1 MFMDIEQ
8 GSIECG
14 FPMISGISWDASCIY
29 EKYNYFCICLI
40 KISMCFEVSKDG
52 KSRLKLVLMQDF
64 IILHFH
70 VTYIECVSISA

>member
-29 EKYNYFCICLI
+29 EKYNYFYICLI
-40 KISMCFEVSKDG
+40 KISMCF
-52 KSRLKLVLMQDF
+52 
-64 IILHFH
+64 
-70 VTYIECVSISA
+70 